1 MTINLP
7 VFDDRVFKEINSLHS
22 TVFNIK
28 SEFSETLSKMQYQID
43 SLEQQL
49 NKKNSEVID
58 LNNENNNLNK
68 KILFIENLVN
78 CIIDKVNNLMLY
90 QNHLQSQIN
99 IGSDYINKVDFLK
112 ETNNIYKLISTITQS
127 KSMNIPSLSN
137 QSANITSNSIS
148 SNTMASNTMASNSPQ
163 IDINIDK
170 IKSEIYNDIIKSI
183 SDEKTIL
190 NELSVSKPI
199 SLNSQNLEESLNV
212 LENQRNSNAG
222 WTVVKNKKKTK
233 NNYK

>member
-49 NKKNSEVID
+49 NKKTSEIIE
-58 LNNENNNLNK
+58 LNNQNNSLNK

-78 CIIDKVNNLMLY
+78 CLIEKVNNLMLY

-99 IGSDYINKVDFLK
+99 IGNDYINKVDFLK
-112 ETNNIYKLISTITQS
+112 ETNNIYKLISTINQPL
-127 KSMNIPSLSN
+127 PSTNLSN
-137 QSANITSNSIS
+137 QSTIS
-148 SNTMASNTMASNSPQ
+148 SVNTNPTE
-163 IDINIDK
+163 INIDK
-170 IKSEIYNDIIKSI
+170 IKTEIYNEIIKSI

-199 SLNSQNLEESLNV
+199 TINTQNSDESLNI
-212 LENQRNSNAG
+212 LDLQRNSNSNAG
-222 WTVVKNKKKTK
+222 WTVVKNKKKFK
-233 NNYK
+233 NNYYK

>member
-43 SLEQQL
+43 TLEQQL

-78 CIIDKVNNLMLY
+78 CVIDKVNNLMLY

-99 IGSDYINKVDFLK
+99 IGGDYINKVDFLK

-127 KSMNIPSLSN
+127 KSMNIPSLLN
-137 QSANITSNSIS
+137 QPVNMS
-148 SNTMASNTMASNSPQ
+148 SNTMTPNTPQ
-163 IDINIDK
+163 IEINIDK

-199 SLNSQNLEESLNV
+199 SVNTQKNLEESLNV
-212 LENQRNSNAG
+212 LENQRNSNVG

-233 NNYK
+233 NNYNF

>member
-49 NKKNSEVID
+49 NKKTSEITE
-58 LNNENNNLNK
+58 LNNQNNTLNK

-78 CIIDKVNNLMLY
+78 CLIDKVNNLMLY

-99 IGSDYINKVDFLK
+99 IGNDYINKVDFLK
-112 ETNNIYKLISTITQS
+112 ETNNIYKLISTINQ
-127 KSMNIPSLSN
+127 PSPSTNLSN
-137 QSANITSNSIS
+137 QSTIS
-148 SNTMASNTMASNSPQ
+148 SVNTNPNE
-163 IDINIDK
+163 INIDK
-170 IKSEIYNDIIKSI
+170 IKTEIYNDIIKSI

-199 SLNSQNLEESLNV
+199 TINTQNSDESLNI
-212 LENQRNSNAG
+212 LDLQRNSNAG
-222 WTVVKNKKKTK
+222 WTVVKNKKKSK
-233 NNYK
+233 NNYYK